1 MVENMTETSPKPFVF
16 VLMPFDSAFD
26 DVYQLGIKPACS
38 EAGAYAER
46 VDEQQYDERILDRIY
61 NQIAKADLIV
71 ADMTG
76 RNANVFYET
85 GYAHALDK
93 RVILLTQKANDIPFD
108 LKHHP
113 HIVYDG
119 KITNLIPELH
129 KRVKWALD
137 NPKDSISNLSS
148 QLEVVVNDVKILD
161 NPVVECKDWRG
172 NYLSFGFD
180 IHNPVEKEIKMKSF
194 QMAIIAPV
202 TIVDINKGGNTLH
215 LTKISAIPI
224 SNEKGHIHY
233 LYNNYEIL
241 PGSCLTNFEFNLYSG
256 TEFSNGSTYQLAIR
270 IFSTG
275 LPVDY
280 PFRVKLVP
288 RLSTKS

>member
-1 MVENMTETSPKPFVF
+1 MTETSPKPFVF

-26 DVYQLGIKPACS
+26 YVYQLGIKPACS

-148 QLEVVVNDVKILD
+148 QLEVIVDEVTILD
-161 NPVVECKDWRG
+161 NPVVECIRWNKHYFEI
-172 NYLSFGFD
+172 NVD
-180 IHNPVEKEIKMKSF
+180 IHNPVEKEIKMKLF
-194 QMAIIAPV
+194 QIAIITPLTTNEV
-202 TIVDINKGGNTLH
+202 RIRSTTLQR
-215 LTKISAIPI
+215 TKISAIPI
-224 SNEKGHIHY
+224 SNEKGYIHY
-233 LYNNYEIL
+233 LYEDHKIL
-241 PGSCLTNFEFNLYSG
+241 PGSCLTNFRFDSYPT
-256 TEFSNGSTYQLAIR
+256 TEFLAGNTHQLALR
-270 IFSTG
+270 IFSSG
-275 LPVDY
+275 LPLDY
-280 PFRVKLVP
+280 PFRVELVP
-288 RLSTKS
+288 KLSTKSQ